1 MKDSFCFLMMKYLF
15 GHSGLLLDILLL
27 HGDQRP
33 ETSLHLEDEGSKPQ
47 NSEWDSTKKKKK
59 ETKTH

>member
-1 MKDSFCFLMMKYLF
+1 MMKYLF

-33 ETSLHLEDEGSKPQ
+33 ETSLHLEDEQ
-47 NSEWDSTKKKKK
+47 
-59 ETKTH
+59 

>member
-1 MKDSFCFLMMKYLF
+1 MIKYLF

-33 ETSLHLEDEGSKPQ
+33 ETSLHLEDGGSKPQ
-47 NSEWDSTKKKKK
+47 NSEWDSTKKKEDKN
-59 ETKTH
+59 TINY